1 MKRILSMCLS
11 IVMVFSMLTVVA
23 PLTASAWGEPEQTCG
38 NYTYIVKNNE
48 AYLTG
53 YKGSATSVTIPATL
67 DGYKV
72 VCVGKTVQDEPLGY
86 PLKGFNKVTS
96 LTVGKNVKK
105 IGVADF
111 LDNKSLKSVQIE
123 KGVIEVGWHAFL
135 GCSSLSSIKLA
146 DSAVIV
152 DSSAFDDTKWYS
164 NLQNGPVYIG
174 KVLYGYKGTL
184 PKIIH

>member
-38 NYTYIVKNNE
+38 NYTYKVKNNE

-53 YKGSATSVTIPATL
+53 YKGSATSVTVPATL

-72 VCVGKTVQDEPLGY
+72 VYLGENIGLGE
-86 PLKGFNKVTS
+86 PLKGFSKVTS
-96 LTVGKNVKK
+96 LTIGNNVKC
-105 IGVADF
+105 IGTRAF
-111 LDNKSLKSVQIE
+111 INNTNLKSLNVE
-123 KGVIEVGWHAFL
+123 DGVVEICDQAFES
-135 GCSSLSSIKLA
+135 CTSLSSIKLA
-146 DSAVIV
+146 DSVV
-152 DSSAFDDTKWYS
+152 MVSSAFNRTKWYEKQS
-164 NLQNGPVYIG
+164 SGLVYIG
-174 KVLYGYKGTL
+174 KVLYGYKGNI

>member
-72 VCVGKTVQDEPLGY
+72 VCVGKTAQDEPLGFS
-86 PLKGFNKVTS
+86 LKGFSKVTS
-96 LTVGKNVKK
+96 LTIGNNVKRV
-105 IGVADF
+105 GVRRF
-111 LDNKSLKSVQIE
+111 LNVS
-123 KGVIEVGWHAFL
+123 H
-135 GCSSLSSIKLA
+135 
-146 DSAVIV
+146 
-152 DSSAFDDTKWYS
+152 
-164 NLQNGPVYIG
+164 
-174 KVLYGYKGTL
+174 
-184 PKIIH
+184 